1 MPKEGPFLAGLRRIL
16 GWLNRLTRTHAAP
29 WLRLRAGQRRPRYPG
44 NPGLDGTQNI
54 QHAVRYTELTPDR
67 FKDFCAFDWQLRQS
81 QDDGWRWSPRLA
93 LERYCG

>member
-1 MPKEGPFLAGLRRIL
+1 MRRHGCGCALANAGHD
-16 GWLNRLTRTHAAP
+16 TRAIQV
-29 WLRLRAGQRRPRYPG
+29 W
-44 NPGLDGTQNI
+44 TQNI